1 MRKSN
6 TKLHTFRRRRGLTL
20 VEIVVVIALLG
31 LLMTILG
38 GSLLGTLESSK
49 VDATRITI
57 SQIEG
62 ALEIYNVKKGK
73 YPKSLDDASK
83 FMRDSQVPK
92 DAWGNDFDYST
103 NSSCGKSYE
112 IISLG
117 KDGKKGGDDDGADI
131 SSCGENE

>member
-1 MRKSN
+1 MRKKPILD
-6 TKLHTFRRRRGLTL
+6 TIRRRRGLTL

-73 YPKSLDDASK
+73 YPKALDDASK

-112 IISLG
+112 IISMG
-117 KDGKKGGDDDGADI
+117 KDGKKGGDEEAGDI
-131 SSCGENE
+131 SSCGGDE